1 MTREFSPQ
9 DGPSS
14 GTLSPSSLPGAGGR
28 AATHVVALFAS
39 LLLFIGLLAAAWFA
53 HEHAANGREAAF
65 ALLAGGAFGLV
76 LQRARFCF
84 FCILGDA
91 IDKRDVRPL
100 LGLLIALA
108 AGTIGAAGVFGAWV
122 PDAFMT
128 RLPPAGNIGP
138 VGWPLALGGVLF
150 GLGMAFSGS
159 CVSAHLY
166 RLGEGSLLSPI
177 ALLGTAL
184 GFGLGFASWNFFYV
198 KGYAEA
204 PVIWLPHSLGFAG
217 SLILQLGLLALI
229 AWLLWRYRHRAD
241 TAPRDIPAASLREAL
256 LVKRWP
262 ITLSGVLIGAIATFA
277 LLRTEPVG
285 VTSALATVVRTTGN
299 SLGWLPER
307 LEGLDGFR
315 GCRSTS
321 VEGLLHLNAM
331 FVAGLVTAA
340 FAAALAGGHFKPKR
354 EPLRR
359 VPSAFIGGILLG
371 FGSMI
376 ALGCTVGRL
385 YSGVTA
391 LSLCGWV
398 FGLTAVAGV
407 WAGLRLRK
415 LWW

>member
-1 MTREFSPQ
+1 MAREISPP
-9 DGPSS
+9 DGPTPGIPSS
-14 GTLSPSSLPGAGGR
+14 SSLPGAGGR
-28 AATHVVALFAS
+28 AAAHAVALFAS
-39 LLLFIGLLAAAWFA
+39 LLLFVVLLAAAWFA
-53 HEHAANGREAAF
+53 HERAANGREAAF

-91 IDKRDVRPL
+91 IEKRDVRPL
-100 LGLLIALA
+100 LGLLVALA
-108 AGTIGAAGVFGAWV
+108 AGTIGAAVVFGAWV
-122 PDAFMT
+122 PDASMT

-138 VGWPLALGGVLF
+138 VGWPLALGGLLF

-177 ALLGTAL
+177 ALLGATL

-204 PVIWLPHSLGFAG
+204 PVIWLPHSLGFA
-217 SLILQLGLLALI
+217 LALALQLGLLALI
-229 AWLLWRYRHRAD
+229 AWLLWRFLHRAE
-241 TAPRDIPAASLREAL
+241 TAPRHVPAASLREAL
-256 LVKRWP
+256 WVKRWP
-262 ITLSGVLIGAIATFA
+262 VTISGILIGAIATFA

-285 VTSALATVVRTTGN
+285 VTSAIATAVRTTGN
-299 SLGWLPER
+299 ALGWLPER

-315 GCRSTS
+315 GCRSTAA
-321 VEGLLHLNAM
+321 EGLLHLNAL
-331 FVAGLVTAA
+331 FITGIVTAA

-359 VPSAFIGGILLG
+359 VPSAFVGGILLG

-398 FGLTAVAGV
+398 FGLAAVAGV